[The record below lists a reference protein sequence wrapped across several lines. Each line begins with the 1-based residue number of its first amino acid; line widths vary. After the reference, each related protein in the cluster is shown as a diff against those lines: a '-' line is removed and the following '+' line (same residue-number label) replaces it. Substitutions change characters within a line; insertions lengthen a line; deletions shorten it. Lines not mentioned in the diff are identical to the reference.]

1 MKFCI
6 NCGAQLADEAK
17 FCVNCGAQLNTP
29 ASGGTPDEVK
39 GIETDD
45 LDDALITSEFETKAP
60 DDEGEFTGVSW
71 SDSKSKKRAFVKD
84 SELPQQPQ
92 QPIQTQQP
100 QQPIQTQQPQQP
112 IQQQQPQQPIQQQQ
126 QWQPQ
131 QQPQQQQWQQPQ
143 QPQQQWQQQPPQ
155 QPWPQQ
161 QWPTQNEEKRGLFSN
176 KWLVALLALIPIAIV
191 AALLFKGGDS
201 EIEPGDYKMDEQET
215 TEQVQQSNHSQQS
228 VDGQP
233 NEQHAQGANFTL
245 DKITSMIA
253 QEYDEYVV
261 DDRMTVEGSEACLII
276 PKGATDRSN
285 RLVLRLYADELKGIN
300 GITNEEIGDLLSK
313 ILDANAGVIAKNVKT
328 EKPYKVHY
336 DENADGSYLPHCYT
350 YMNWKDGKGA
360 RSWSYGEATLI
371 DRSVL
376 CGVAVATDEAEL
388 RALSDIYMEVVQVF
402 NQ

>member
-29 ASGGTPDEVK
+29 ASGVTPDEVK
-39 GIETDD
+39 SIETDD
-45 LDDALITSEFETKAP
+45 LDDAPITSEFETKAP

-92 QPIQTQQP
+92 QQ

-112 IQQQQPQQPIQQQQ
+112 IQQQQ
-126 QWQPQ
+126 QWQSQ

-143 QPQQQWQQQPPQ
+143 QQWQQQPQQ

-191 AALLFKGGDS
+191 AALLFKGGENES
-201 EIEPGDYKMDEQET
+201 EPGDYKMDQQET
-215 TEQVQQSNHSQQS
+215 TEQVQQSNQSQQS

-233 NEQHAQGANFTL
+233 NEQHAQGASFTL
-245 DKITSMIA
+245 DKITSMIT

-285 RLVLRLYADELKGIN
+285 RLVLRLYADELKDIN

-328 EKPYKVHY
+328 EKPYKLHY